1 MKLFTEIFQ
10 RYRQIFFKTYF
21 TEHPLKTTFAISCW
35 FSDVLHQRLLR
46 YIFWDEIS
54 THLAEKYFTLRLH
67 EDIKFRPGK
76 VRQFCTWYLPIF
88 ACIFFE
94 FFLVSM
100 SFYETGNTQISIDL
114 NFLFQLLSLQ
124 LCLLF
129 FRK

>member
-35 FSDVLHQRLLR
+35 FSNVLHQRLLR

-114 NFLFQLLSLQ
+114 NLLFQLLSLQ